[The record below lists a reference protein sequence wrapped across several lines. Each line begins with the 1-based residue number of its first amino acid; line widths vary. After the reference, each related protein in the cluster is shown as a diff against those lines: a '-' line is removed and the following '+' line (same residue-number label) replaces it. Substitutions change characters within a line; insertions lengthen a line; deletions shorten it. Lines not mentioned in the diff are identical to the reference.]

1 MDKYKEL
8 NRIKAV
14 INSLNEEEFFLS
26 DIAIITEYLRKIYR
40 RKKRKQDYK
49 MKMRQKRCLL
59 IEKRRAIDDKPFL
72 GWLIINKEKYL
83 QIAEKYGGWFS
94 SLKFKELYSEFKNE
108 PITSWGFVNEIKDR
122 YGDEI
127 YGMKKY
133 NSGKCYRA
141 INILKI
147 FAMNG
152 YEKYKK
158 IVDKKHKM

>member
-49 MKMRQKRCLL
+49 MKMREKRCLL

-108 PITSWGFVNEIKDR
+108 PITKLNIPESFNVLVRELKGLGLDVELLKD
-122 YGDEI
+122 GKTAAEPKV
-127 YGMKKY
+127 KKET
-133 NSGKCYRA
+133 KE
-141 INILKI
+141 
-147 FAMNG
+147 
-152 YEKYKK
+152 EKK
-158 IVDKKHKM
+158 DKEEK